1 MMAVPHIDFILAAY
15 SATAVV
21 LVGTAAAVLLD
32 GRALKRS
39 LARLETR
46 AARERAD
53 AETSR

>member
-15 SATAVV
+15 ASTAVV